1 MKRREAGPDS
11 AVAVKTLKIVK
22 DWYRARS
29 AEGTTTKNINSMS
42 VLYSVAC
49 LMELEETEGGVFTA
63 EEKEEYLGWMHEWA
77 EWAMHD
83 LPSES
88 EVIRR
93 LGLQD

>member
-1 MKRREAGPDS
+1 MKRREAGADFP
-11 AVAVKTLKIVK
+11 VAVKTLKIVK

-49 LMELEETEGGVFTA
+49 LMELEEAEGGVFSP
-63 EEKEEYLGWMHEWA
+63 EEKEEYLGWMNEWA

-83 LPSES
+83 LPRQS
-88 EVIRR
+88 VLAPRR
-93 LGLQD
+93 DLQD